1 MLRTKFLISGF
12 ICAIVCA
19 DSFLKAQNSIQ
30 VKNTLNFSRNEVVSI
45 PISQLTNFLSV
56 NKETDLRIKDGN
68 NTLLPVQWIDY
79 NGDGKSDELLF
90 QAHIEAK
97 KINNYIIM
105 ADAKTPLPETKIS
118 TYSRLVPERAD
129 DYAWENDKIAFRVYG
144 PKGQKEALER
154 VKGSTLSSGIDI
166 WLKRTDKPVI
176 NKWYKGYLTDPLYY
190 HKDTRGEGYD
200 PYHVG
205 DSRGTGGIGIW
216 VNEKLQVSQNFVSSK
231 TIAEGPLRTVF
242 ELTYNPWS
250 DFGVKETKRISLD
263 LGSNFSKFES
273 NFQTEKPVPNYTI
286 GITLHK
292 NEGETKLNDKNGY
305 YLHWEKIDDAFVG
318 EGVVVDPEI
327 VEKSLA
333 FKSEVP
339 DQSNLLIVT
348 KPQNKLTY
356 YAGFAWQKSGQIQ
369 TQKDWETVLQKQSQ
383 IIANPL
389 IIKIK

>member
-1 MLRTKFLISGF
+1 MFKSKFLISGLT
-12 ICAIVCA
+12 CAIVCTS
-19 DSFLKAQNSIQ
+19 SFVKAQNAIE
-30 VKNTLNFSRNEVVSI
+30 VKNILNFSRNEVVSI
-45 PISQLTNFLSV
+45 PVSQLTSFLSR
-56 NKETDLRIKDGN
+56 NSESDLRIKDSRKN
-68 NTLLPVQWIDY
+68 VLPIQWIDY
-79 NGDGKSDELLF
+79 DEDGKNDELLF
-90 QAHIEAK
+90 QANIGAK
-97 KINNYIIM
+97 KTNIYTIF
-105 ADAKTPLPETKIS
+105 ADAKVPIPEAKIS
-118 TYSRLVPERAD
+118 TYSRLVPERAE

-144 PKGQKEALER
+144 PKGQKEALKGI
-154 VKGSTLSSGIDI
+154 KGSTLSSGVDI

-176 NKWYKGYLTDPLYY
+176 NKWYKGYLTDPMYY

-216 VNEKLQVSQNFVSSK
+216 VNEKLQVSQNFVGSK

-250 DFGVKETKRISLD
+250 EFGVKETKRISLD

-273 NFQTEKPVPNYTI
+273 HFQAEKQVPNYTI

-292 NEGETKLNDKNGY
+292 NEGETKLNDKSGY

-327 VEKSLA
+327 VEKSIA
-333 FKSEVP
+333 FTSEIP

-348 KPQNKLTY
+348 KPRNKLTY

-369 TQKDWETVLQKQSQ
+369 TQKDWETLLQKQSE
-383 IIANPL
+383 ILANPL
-389 IIKIK
+389 MIKVK